1 MDYDR
6 PEPYFRWLD
15 VKPGRFVVVIQPF
28 LHYFMDG
35 QVGFKIEEPHE
46 VRFIDTNS
54 IISCVPLIMFWLEV
68 FAVFVSS
75 LLKDIHMYLSA
86 SPWEN
91 HAMTYTCKVDKF
103 YSYLGQR

>member
-1 MDYDR
+1 LTINETQYQCRVHIFILVYIVYSTFLFQDINSKESFLTFYLDYDK

-46 VRFIDTNS
+46 VRFID
-54 IISCVPLIMFWLEV
+54 
-68 FAVFVSS
+68 A
-75 LLKDIHMYLSA
+75 
-86 SPWEN
+86 
-91 HAMTYTCKVDKF
+91 
-103 YSYLGQR
+103 